1 MSTKPPSKVQPAVEG
16 SIESIA
22 YAAAAAVPTREPND
36 RARLGYCLWTWL
48 TERKGTLDG
57 VITASGVRTDLSSA
71 EVIDI
76 LRRQLEAKG
85 ISVS

>member
-1 MSTKPPSKVQPAVEG
+1 MSTKPASKIQPTLEG

-57 VITASGVRTDLSSA
+57 VIKAAGVRTDLTAA
-71 EVIDI
+71 EVMDI

-85 ISVS
+85 IPVS

>member
-1 MSTKPPSKVQPAVEG
+1 MSTKPASKIQATPEG

-22 YAAAAAVPTREPND
+22 YAVAAAVPTREPND

-57 VITASGVRTDLSSA
+57 VIKASGVRTDLSTS
-71 EVIDI
+71 EVMDI

-85 ISVS
+85 IPVS